1 VPATTSERTHKTHT
15 HHVKHRGLALVVEQN
30 GAGVAVSGSL
40 GVGDGLEEF
49 ELVHHKVKHTDL
61 QTWQQQARQV

>member
-1 VPATTSERTHKTHT
+1 
-15 HHVKHRGLALVVEQN
+15 VVEQN